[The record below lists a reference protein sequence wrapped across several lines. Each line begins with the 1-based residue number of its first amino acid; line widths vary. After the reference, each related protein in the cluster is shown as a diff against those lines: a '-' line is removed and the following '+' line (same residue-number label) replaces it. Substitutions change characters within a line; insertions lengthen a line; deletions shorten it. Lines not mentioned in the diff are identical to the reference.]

1 MILQMYLL
9 LTLVMAAYQHSD
21 QGDTNLEYKS
31 KNAAAEKLP
40 RKALHKNGSTV
51 CAKHLW
57 TYWDGMHG
65 SCHCGDSL
73 EGIVRCELNDRSIYI
88 LMCYCMSRSGS
99 KMIVGSCFYGC
110 FGHATFLNR
119 YINYSTE
126 DDLTHPC
133 DLFNRTGVFCS
144 KCINDTGVPAYSYSL
159 QCVHCEFHWY
169 NIARYIAIA
178 YVPLTVFLILIV
190 VLTVSVNSAPLHG
203 FIFVAQMT
211 STSVIIRLLEAQK
224 IHRPKDHLQNVAY
237 SIGSAIYGI
246 WNLDFFRSLYHP
258 FCLHP
263 GLSTLQ
269 VMSLDYII
277 AAYPLAII
285 ILVYALVELYSR
297 DCRPVVL
304 MWKPFRQLFACF
316 RHQLNIKTSL
326 VDAFGTFFSLSYV
339 KMLSTTVDLTTATSV
354 WEISGRQSQPYM
366 YYDSTFGLFTRPY
379 LPYAAA
385 SVIIFLLFNILPVL
399 FLLIYPQQFFQRRI
413 PPNIGQFL
421 QPFMDTLLGAYKDGT
436 GGTRDC
442 RFFVVIYLITRVAV
456 FASFMATRNS
466 FSFVA
471 IAAIV
476 TITGMLVAVIQ
487 PYKSNVYN
495 TVDTIL
501 VLFLA
506 FNYTGIVAFFF
517 AETLSTRQAGL
528 SRCLMPLSI
537 MLPFVYV
544 CGLVFYHTFIIGTL
558 PIKFLHM
565 LETIY
570 KKCSV
575 CKNEKLQRERHVE
588 SNSIP
593 PAANERTPLISGQV
607 LRNIDS

>member
-1 MILQMYLL
+1 MMLQMYLL
-9 LTLVMAAYQHSD
+9 LTLAMAAYQHSY
-21 QGDTNLEYKS
+21 QGDTNPEYKS
-31 KNAAAEKLP
+31 KNAVAEKLSQ
-40 RKALHKNGSTV
+40 KALHKNDSTM
-51 CAKHLW
+51 CAQHLW
-57 TYWDGMHG
+57 TYWDSTHG

-73 EGIVRCELNDRSIYI
+73 RGIVKCELNDRSISI
-88 LMCYCMSRSGS
+88 LMCYCMSHIGS

-110 FGHATFLNR
+110 FSPNKLFLNR
-119 YINYSTE
+119 YTNYSTE
-126 DDLTHPC
+126 DNLSRPC
-133 DLFNRTGVFCS
+133 VPFNRTGVFCS

-159 QCVHCEFHWY
+159 RCVHCEFHWY
-169 NIARYIAIA
+169 NIARYIAVA

-211 STSVIIRLLEAQK
+211 SVSVTARLLEAQN
-224 IHRPKDHLQNVAY
+224 IHQPNDYYFNAAY
-237 SIGSAIYGI
+237 KFGSTIYGI
-246 WNLDFFRSLYHP
+246 WNLDFFRSLYFP

-269 VMSLDYII
+269 VISLDYFI

-285 ILVYALVELYSR
+285 ILVYVLVELYSR

-304 MWKPFRQLFACF
+304 MWKPFRHLFAHF
-316 RHQLNIKTSL
+316 RHQLNIRTSL

-339 KMLSTTVDLTTATSV
+339 KMLSTTVDLTTATHV
-354 WEISGRQSQPYM
+354 WEISSKQSQPRM
-366 YYDSTFGLFTRPY
+366 YYDSTLGLFTSSY

-385 SVIIFLLFNILPVL
+385 SIIIFLFFNILPVL
-399 FLLIYPQQFFQRRI
+399 FLLIYPRQFFQRRI

-442 RFFVVIYLITRVAV
+442 RFFVVVYLITRVAL
-456 FASFMATRNS
+456 FASFMATLNP

-471 IAAIV
+471 IATIV
-476 TITGMLVAVIQ
+476 TITGMLVAVVQ

-501 VLFLA
+501 ILSLA
-506 FNYTGIVAFFF
+506 FLYTSVMAYFF
-517 AETLSTRQAGL
+517 AETLSTRQLKL
-528 SRCLMPLSI
+528 SRCLISMPI
-537 MLPFVYV
+537 FLPFFYV

-565 LETIY
+565 LQTTY

-575 CKNEKLQRERHVE
+575 CKEKFQRERRIE

-593 PAANERTPLISGQV
+593 PVPNERTPLISDPL